1 MLRAQAGE
9 VAAPHARCTLRGAS
23 RSTSETLWAGIGDSL
38 YGFRIYPVAPLAAIM
53 RRQPWMR
60 GFDFD
65 PEAAVRPC
73 GCAGPVCYFGRHEGG
88 VSHFHYGRD
97 NALLAWMHLRLFT
110 GFAMRLP
117 MLVARRLTRRRDQ
130 TA

>member
-1 MLRAQAGE
+1 M
-9 VAAPHARCTLRGAS
+9 
-23 RSTSETLWAGIGDSL
+23 WAGIGDSL
-38 YGFRIYPVAPLAAIM
+38 YGFRVYPVAPLAAIM
-53 RRQPWMR
+53 RRQPWS
-60 GFDFD
+60 
-65 PEAAVRPC
+65 AASISIPKRPC
-73 GCAGPVCYFGRHEGG
+73 GCAGPVRYFGRHEGG

>member
-9 VAAPHARCTLRGAS
+9 VATPHARCTLRGAS

-38 YGFRIYPVAPLAAIM
+38 YGFRVYPVAPLAAIM

-65 PEAAVRPC
+65 PEAAVWLCRAGVRPIRLD
-73 GCAGPVCYFGRHEGG
+73 APVRYFGRRAG
-88 VSHFHYGRD
+88 
-97 NALLAWMHLRLFT
+97 
-110 GFAMRLP
+110 
-117 MLVARRLTRRRDQ
+117 RRDCP
-130 TA
+130 TFRR